1 MAAFHH
7 FGNMN
12 EVAFKPR
19 LLLSLIRDHLPD
31 EKSSFSDPSKLSKA
45 VSLLKTHSLLSESF
59 LADSTSTK
67 VIEAWKSA
75 FSSWLNRIFSLL
87 STSMPDKCWAGIT
100 LLGVTCEECSSERFL
115 ESYSAWF
122 NKLLAFLQSPADS
135 HLVKVAACAS
145 LSDIFIRLSGYPKI
159 KKESSSCAVKVVQPT
174 LKMLTD
180 ENSEAIWDAAVH
192 LLCTIATSFP
202 FSIRS
207 HYDGVESA
215 IALKLLSG
223 GCSLDMS
230 QKLAHC
236 LALLPKSKGDNE
248 SWSVM
253 MQKILVLIN
262 DQLNLAFHGLEEET
276 MRDGVTRLLVL
287 PGEHP
292 PPPLGG
298 YILAEEVRNNAS
310 QMTEQSL
317 MSNVST
323 LMSVCCLMLTNSYPV
338 KVNVPVR
345 LLLVLV
351 ERVLKVN
358 GSLPQTSMPFVTAK
372 QQENI
377 CSELP
382 ALHLSSLELLT
393 AILKSL
399 GSQLL
404 PHAAYIVLIIT
415 KYFKTCE
422 LPKLRIKV
430 YSVTKNLLITM
441 GVGMALYL
449 AQEVINNAFTDLS
462 SIEHTNGD
470 ILNGSISNA
479 PAGAKKPSSHRKR
492 KHINATGSLQEH
504 DQGGGLG
511 LEVPKN
517 CPLTPISLRIAAL
530 ETLEALVTVAG
541 ALKSEPWRSKVD
553 SLLIVIATDSF
564 KEGTVGEEFS
574 VLHLKEPAAT
584 VTDLQLAALRALLA
598 SFLSFGRG
606 RPPYLS
612 EGLELFRR
620 GKQQTSVTKLA
631 EFCVHALL
639 TLEVLI
645 HPRALPLVDYTY
657 NDNNSFG
664 EAHSNLQHEY
674 FGRSNKTPYGLP
686 QVSPDYDDDVY
697 AEWLENGNEADVP
710 MAKDTKNNQET
721 SEACRDNDP
730 EVLPVHV
737 SSDTNIQKR
746 AQMDS
751 EAATSAD
758 VEMKTVGDE
767 TNFKSYQPGESAVQF
782 QDPGSFTLMEDHN
795 DIVSEKIL
803 SDSTAPH
810 NEASHTES
818 DQGNS
823 VNKDF
828 ASQSNS
834 LRQTTTGSNI
844 FQEFSFNDNSLA
856 DEDGF
861 PDIVD
866 GDPDSD
872 YDEGEFW

>member
-1 MAAFHH
+1 MAAFVH
-7 FGNMN
+7 FGNMHD
-12 EVAFKPR
+12 VAFKPR
-19 LLLSLIRDHLPD
+19 LLQSLIRDHLPD
-31 EKSSFSDPSKLSKA
+31 ENGPFSEPSKLSKA
-45 VSLLKTHSLLSESF
+45 VALVKKHSLLSESF
-59 LADSTSTK
+59 LADSTPPK

-87 STSMPDKCWAGIT
+87 STSMPDKCWAGIS

-122 NKLLAFLQSPADS
+122 HKLLAFLQSPADS
-135 HLVKVAACAS
+135 HLVRVAACAS
-145 LSDIFIRLSGYPKI
+145 LSDLLKRLSGYPKI
-159 KKESSSCAVKVVQPT
+159 RKESSSCAGKVVQPT

-192 LLCTIATSFP
+192 LLCTVATSFP

-248 SWSVM
+248 SWSVT

-276 MRDGVTRLLVL
+276 MRDGVARLLVS
-287 PGEHP
+287 PGKHP

-298 YILAEEVRNNAS
+298 YILAEEVRNKAS
-310 QMTEQSL
+310 QMTEQAL

-323 LMSVCCLMLTNSYPV
+323 LMSVCCLMLKNSYPV

-345 LLLVLV
+345 LLLALV
-351 ERVLKVN
+351 ERVLMVD
-358 GSLPQTSMPFVTAK
+358 GSLPQMSMPFVTAK

-393 AILKSL
+393 AIIKSL

-404 PHAAYIVLIIT
+404 PHAAYIVRIVT

-422 LPKLRIKV
+422 LPELRIKV

-470 ILNGSISNA
+470 ILNGSNSNDS
-479 PAGAKKPSSHRKR
+479 AGATQPSSHRKR
-492 KHINATGSLQEH
+492 KHSNATGSLQEQ

-517 CPLTPISLRIAAL
+517 RPSTPISLRIAAL
-530 ETLEALVTVAG
+530 ETLESLITVAG
-541 ALKSEPWRSKVD
+541 ALKSEAWRSKLD
-553 SLLIVIATDSF
+553 SLLISIATDSF
-564 KEGTVGEEFS
+564 KDGTVGEELS
-574 VLHLKEPAAT
+574 VLQLKEPAAT
-584 VTDLQLAALRALLA
+584 ATDLQLAALRTLLA
-598 SFLSFGRG
+598 SFLSCARG

-620 GKQQTSVTKLA
+620 GKQQTSVTKVA
-631 EFCVHALL
+631 EFCALALL
-639 TLEVLI
+639 ALEVLI
-645 HPRALPLVDYTY
+645 HPRGLPLVDYTY
-657 NDNNSFG
+657 EDNNSLG
-664 EAHSNLQHEY
+664 EVHSNLQHEY
-674 FGRSNKTPYGLP
+674 FGRSNSTPYGLP
-686 QVSPDYDDDVY
+686 QVPPDYDENLC
-697 AEWLENGNEADVP
+697 AEWLENGNGADVSRD
-710 MAKDTKNNQET
+710 KDTKNNQEP

-737 SSDTNIQKR
+737 SSDTNIQER

-767 TNFKSYQPGESAVQF
+767 TNFTMNIPTEA
-782 QDPGSFTLMEDHN
+782 HN

-803 SDSTAPH
+803 SDSTVPH
-810 NEASHTES
+810 NEGSHMES
-818 DQGNS
+818 DHGNS
-823 VNKDF
+823 VNKDLEF

-834 LRQTTTGSNI
+834 LWQTTSGSNI
-844 FQEFSFNDNSLA
+844 FQEFAFKVDGDNSLA
-856 DEDGF
+856 DEDDF

-872 YDEGEFW
+872 SE

>member
-1 MAAFHH
+1 MAAFDH
-7 FGNMN
+7 FGNMY

-31 EKSSFSDPSKLSKA
+31 ENSTFSDPSKLSKA
-45 VSLLKTHSLLSESF
+45 VSLVKTHSLLSESF
-59 LADSTSTK
+59 LADSTSAK

-87 STSMPDKCWAGIT
+87 STSMPDKCWAGIS

-135 HLVKVAACAS
+135 HLVRVAACAS
-145 LSDIFIRLSGYPKI
+145 LSDIFIRLSRYPKI

-287 PGEHP
+287 PGKHP

-298 YILAEEVRNNAS
+298 YILAEEVRNKGS

-358 GSLPQTSMPFVTAK
+358 GSLPQMSMPFVTAK

-393 AILKSL
+393 AIIKSL

-422 LPKLRIKV
+422 LPELRIKV

-441 GVGMALYL
+441 GV
-449 AQEVINNAFTDLS
+449 
-462 SIEHTNGD
+462 
-470 ILNGSISNA
+470 
-479 PAGAKKPSSHRKR
+479 AKKPSSHRKR

-517 CPLTPISLRIAAL
+517 RALTPISLRIAAL
-530 ETLEALVTVAG
+530 ETLEALITVAG
-541 ALKSEPWRSKVD
+541 ALKSEPWRSKID

-584 VTDLQLAALRALLA
+584 ATDLQLAALRALLA
-598 SFLSFGRG
+598 SFLSFARG

-620 GKQQTSVTKLA
+620 GKQQTSITKLA
-631 EFCVHALL
+631 EFCAHALL

-657 NDNNSFG
+657 DDNNSFG

-697 AEWLENGNEADVP
+697 AEWLENGNEADVS
-710 MAKDTKNNQET
+710 MDKDTKNNQEP

-737 SSDTNIQKR
+737 SSDTNIQER

-767 TNFKSYQPGESAVQF
+767 TNFKSYQPGESVVQF

-795 DIVSEKIL
+795 DIMSEKIL
-803 SDSTAPH
+803 PDSTVPH
-810 NEASHTES
+810 NEASHMES

-828 ASQSNS
+828 EFASQSNS
-834 LRQTTTGSNI
+834 LWQTTTGSNI
-844 FQEFSFNDNSLA
+844 FQEFSFKVDRDNSLA
-856 DEDGF
+856 DEDDF

-872 YDEGEFW
+872 SE